1 MIEETNEVVALFHK
15 ISEFR
20 KKINALDWDD
30 DQVFHNQNNPKGD
43 YTYLSEKKLK
53 NNIKG
58 VLPEVGL
65 EWTLDYSNVQI
76 LEAVGSMRCHFM
88 VQGIMRLIDIDTGY
102 SQSYTAFGEAA
113 DSGDKALRKAQTSA
127 LKAIMDNNFHISDK
141 AVESDGE
148 QHEGIYVSP
157 KDRETIIESM
167 QDKLVEPVT
176 PAEPSQPVQEPPKSE
191 IPTQT
196 QYEVEEPVTRSIS
209 PLQEKAISKL
219 LENFEKAVDRGDRT
233 EQEFDQCRFD
243 ANNIRTASDAAAF
256 LKTWKV

>member
-1 MIEETNEVVALFHK
+1 MNEETNEVVALFHK

-20 KKINALDWDD
+20 KKINALDWNDD
-30 DQVFHNQNNPKGD
+30 KVFVNQNNPQNT
-43 YTYLSEKKLK
+43 YTYLSELKLK

-65 EWTLDYSNVQI
+65 EWTLDYSDVQV
-76 LEAVGSMRCHFM
+76 LDAVGSMRCHFM
-88 VQGIMRLIDIDTGY
+88 VRGVMRLIDIDTGY

-127 LKAIMDNNFHISDK
+127 LKSIMDNNFHISDR
-141 AVESDGE
+141 AVEPDGE
-148 QHEGIYVSP
+148 QHAGFTSP
-157 KDRETIIESM
+157 QERETIIESM
-167 QDKLVEPVT
+167 QDKLVEPNK
-176 PAEPSQPVQEPPKSE
+176 PAEAPQPAQEPPKSE

-196 QYEVEEPVTRSIS
+196 QFEVEEPVTRSIS

-233 EQEFDQCRFD
+233 EQEFDQCRYD

>member
-20 KKINALDWDD
+20 KKINALNWDD
-30 DQVFHNQNNPKGD
+30 DQVYHNQNNPQND
-43 YTYLSEKKLK
+43 YTYLSERKLK

-65 EWTLDYSNVQI
+65 EWTLDYSDVKV
-76 LEAVGSMRCHFM
+76 LDAVGSMRCHYM
-88 VQGIMRLIDIDTGY
+88 LQGVMRLIDIDTGL
-102 SQSYTAFGEAA
+102 SQSYTAYGEAA

-127 LKAIMDNNFHISDK
+127 LKSIMDNNFHISDK

-148 QHEGIYVSP
+148 HAAVVFLDP
-157 KDRETIIESM
+157 KEREAIVESM
-167 QDKLVEPVT
+167 QDKLVEPAK
-176 PAEPSQPVQEPPKSE
+176 PAMPSQTAQEPPKAE
-191 IPTQT
+191 TPTQT
-196 QYEVEEPVTRSIS
+196 QFEVEEPVTRSIS
-209 PLQEKAISKL
+209 PLQEKAIGVL
-219 LENFEKAVDRGDRT
+219 LQNFEKAVDRGDRT
-233 EQEFDQCRFD
+233 EAEFDQCRFD